1 MSIKIGL
8 FGYGNIA
15 KAAESGILQNPDMEL
30 VTVFTRRN
38 PSDVKTVSGVP
49 AHKKQDVLNFTDKI
63 DVMLMCGGS
72 ALDLP
77 KESPDM
83 AKYFNIVDSFDT
95 HAKISQ
101 HFLNVDK
108 SAKEGK
114 KVAIISVGWDP
125 GIFSLNRLFSE
136 AFLPNGKGYTFWGKG
151 VSQGHSDAV
160 RRIEGVKRA
169 VQYTNPSQGAL
180 KEVREGN
187 LPVFSPREMHTRECF
202 VVLKDGA
209 NKEFIENNIKNM
221 PNYFKDYD
229 TTVHFI
235 TDEEFNE
242 NHTSMPHGGT
252 VIRSGVTG
260 VNNENKQIIEYGIK
274 LNSNPEFTAN
284 ILLCYAR
291 AAKRLYAAG
300 DSGCKTV
307 FDIAPYLLYSGTKE
321 EIMEKLI

>member
-15 KAAESGILQNPDMEL
+15 KAAESGILQNSDMEL
-30 VTVFTRRN
+30 VAVFTRRN

-49 AHKKQDVLNFTDKI
+49 VHKKQDVLSFTDKI

-72 ALDLP
+72 ATDLP

-95 HAKISQ
+95 HTKVLE
-101 HFLNVDK
+101 HFNNVDK

-114 KVAIISVGWDP
+114 KVSIISAGWDP
-125 GIFSLNRLFSE
+125 GVFSLNRLFSE

-160 RRIEGVKRA
+160 RRIDGVKQA
-169 VQYTNPSQGAL
+169 VQYTNPSKDAL
-180 KEVREGN
+180 KEVREGI
-187 LPVFSPREMHTRECF
+187 LPVFSPCEMHTRECF

-209 NKEFIENNIKNM
+209 NKGLVESAIKNM
-221 PNYFKDYD
+221 PNYFKDYN

-235 TDEEFNE
+235 TDEEFNK
-242 NHTSMPHGGT
+242 NHTAMPHGGT
-252 VIRSGVTG
+252 VIRSGFTG
-260 VNNENKQIIEYGIK
+260 IDNENKQIIEYSIK

-291 AAKRLYAAG
+291 AAYRLYNAG

-307 FDIAPYLLYSGTKE
+307 FDIAPYLLFSGTKKD
-321 EIMEKLI
+321 IMERLI